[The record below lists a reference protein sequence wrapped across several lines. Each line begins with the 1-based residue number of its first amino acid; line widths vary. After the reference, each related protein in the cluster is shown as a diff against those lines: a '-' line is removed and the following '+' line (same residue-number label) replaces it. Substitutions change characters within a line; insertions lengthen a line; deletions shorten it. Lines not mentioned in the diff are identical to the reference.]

1 MNVWAFIG
9 RIGRDG
15 ELRTTPKGDQVL
27 SFPVAV
33 DSGFGQNKKTTWPR
47 VQVWGKRAESL
58 AQYVIKG
65 NQIGVSGEVTLT
77 EYTKQDGTKGVSLD
91 VRAIEVTLIKSGSQQ
106 AEPKPAVKA
115 LDDPSFDP
123 DQDIPF

>member
-91 VRAIEVTLIKSGSQQ
+91 VRASEVTLIKSGSPQ
-106 AEPKPAVKA
+106 AEPKPSGKPA
-115 LDDPSFDP
+115 
-123 DQDIPF
+123 DQYEESDIPF